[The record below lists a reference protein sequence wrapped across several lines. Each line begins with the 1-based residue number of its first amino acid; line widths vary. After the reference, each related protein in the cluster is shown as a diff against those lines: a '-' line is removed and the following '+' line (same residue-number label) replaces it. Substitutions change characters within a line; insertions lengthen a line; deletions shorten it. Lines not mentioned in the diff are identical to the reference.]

1 MKISRPLIVL
11 IVLLE
16 LAIFACGIKVVYNRH
31 NARNLF
37 IQLERE
43 QQSYNVLLD
52 EKTQLTTEIA
62 TLSQPANIEKQAKYK
77 GLAPVDNNSV
87 VLLKA
92 GSPAAKTSNLSD
104 KPTES
109 ATEPNQQKQEGE
121 KTP

>member
-1 MKISRPLIVL
+1 MKTSRALIVL
-11 IVLLE
+11 IVFLE

-52 EKTQLTTEIA
+52 EKTRLTTEVA
-62 TLSQPANIEKQAKYK
+62 NLSQPANIERQARNK
-77 GLAPVDNNSV
+77 GFVPVDNNAV

-92 GSPAAKTSNLSD
+92 GSPATKINNLTD
-104 KPTES
+104 KPPES
-109 ATEPNQQKQEGE
+109 AAEPNQQKQGE

>member
-1 MKISRPLIVL
+1 MKTSRGLIVL
-11 IVLLE
+11 IVFLE

-52 EKTQLTTEIA
+52 EKTRLTTEVA
-62 TLSQPANIEKQAKYK
+62 NLSQPANIERQARNK
-77 GLAPVDNNSV
+77 GFAPVDNNAV

-92 GSPAAKTSNLSD
+92 GSPATKTNNLPD
-104 KPTES
+104 KPTTS
-109 ATEPNQQKQEGE
+109 ADEPNQQKQGE